1 MGEVAT
7 DHTPPDRTD
16 ANDEPNGPLARVL
29 AFPVGR
35 SGTQRRRRRD
45 APASQPVRTSL
56 GPERRLTIVRAA
68 VDGWARAAG
77 RAGTD
82 AAGEALKEAAHN
94 VIAALVLAGADDL
107 TLEGSASRPVVVAVF
122 DGGDHAHRALSA
134 AEGLRRTI
142 SGPTRPELRF
152 DVRTGV
158 HSASIMDLV
167 VGGNDP
173 MPFRAVGTLYALAER
188 LQEAAEPG
196 EVLLSAETLGHVM
209 SLASVDLKG
218 PVALNDHGEVR
229 EAYCL
234 LGLRADHGA

>member
-1 MGEVAT
+1 MAT
-7 DHTPPDRTD
+7 DHTPPDRPD
-16 ANDEPNGPLARVL
+16 ASEPHGPLARIL

-35 SGTQRRRRRD
+35 SGTQRRRRHD
-45 APASQPVRTSL
+45 APASQPVRSSP

-68 VDGWARAAG
+68 IDGWALAAE

-82 AAGEALKEAAHN
+82 AAGEALKGAAHN
-94 VIAALVLAGADDL
+94 VIAGLVLAGADDL
-107 TLEGSASRPVVVAVF
+107 TLEGSPSRPVVVAVF
-122 DGGDHAHRALSA
+122 DGGGHAHRALSA
-134 AEGLRRTI
+134 AAELRRTV
-142 SGPTRPELRF
+142 SGPIRPELWF

-209 SLASVDLKG
+209 SLASVDRKG

-234 LGLRADHGA
+234 LDLRADHGA

>member
-1 MGEVAT
+1 VAT
-7 DHTPPDRTD
+7 DHSPPDRPG
-16 ANDEPNGPLARVL
+16 AHDEP
-29 AFPVGR
+29 
-35 SGTQRRRRRD
+35 
-45 APASQPVRTSL
+45 
-56 GPERRLTIVRAA
+56 RRLTIVRAA
-68 VDGWARAAG
+68 IEGWPDASG

-82 AAGEALKEAAHN
+82 AAAEALKGATHD

-107 TLEGSASRPVVVAVF
+107 ALEGSPSRPAVVAVF
-122 DGGDHAHRALSA
+122 DGLDHAHRALSA
-134 AEGLRRTI
+134 AAGLRRAVT
-142 SGPTRPELRF
+142 GPVLPELRF
-152 DVRTGV
+152 DLRTGV

-188 LQEAAEPG
+188 LQEAAGPG

-209 SLASVDLKG
+209 SLASVDVKG

-234 LGLRADHGA
+234 LGLRADGA